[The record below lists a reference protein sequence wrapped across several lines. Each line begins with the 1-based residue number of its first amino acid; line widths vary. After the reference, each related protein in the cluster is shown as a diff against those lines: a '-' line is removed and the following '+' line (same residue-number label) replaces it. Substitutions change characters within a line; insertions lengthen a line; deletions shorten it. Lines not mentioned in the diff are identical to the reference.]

1 MLKIT
6 GLDETIKKL
15 NDLKKKADAM
25 NVQSV
30 PVTEI
35 LTSDFLTRHTPFG
48 SAVEMYEAS
57 GFKIET
63 KEDFEAVPD
72 DEWDAFIRSV
82 SSFDGWQAMLGAA
95 SKEWAVKQLGLK

>member
-6 GLDETIKKL
+6 GLDEAIKKL
-15 NDLKKKADAM
+15 NDLEKKANAM
-25 NVQSV
+25 NGQSV

-35 LTSDFLTRHTPFG
+35 LTSVFLARHTPFG
-48 SAVEMYEAS
+48 STAEMYEAS

-72 DEWDAFIRSV
+72 DEWDAFIRAV
-82 SSFDGWQAMLGAA
+82 STFDGWQAMLGAA
-95 SKEWAVKQLGLK
+95 SKEWAARQLGLK